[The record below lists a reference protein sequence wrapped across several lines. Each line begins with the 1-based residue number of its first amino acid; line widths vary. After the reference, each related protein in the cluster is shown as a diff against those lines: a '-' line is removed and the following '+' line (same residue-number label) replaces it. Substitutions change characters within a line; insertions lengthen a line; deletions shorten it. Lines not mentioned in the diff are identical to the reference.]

1 MVDLQ
6 VLLNNNLG
14 LFSERA
20 AQIIQGIKQERYAGL
35 KSFIKQTAF
44 KSTRSGV
51 TFLVTLTDEG
61 KDYLDNAIYV
71 GKIIE
76 YNRAIPKDQLVAQIS
91 KEFARQDKMVK
102 EGKVANF
109 DGMDKQLAKL
119 FKDSKAKAALQKYK
133 KVPARFLKTIWA
145 FHADCPAVFSWC
157 DCTSYESDDAAIAG
171 FKAEI
176 ESLGVNVLFAFL
188 DEATCSAQVMLAFE
202 RQGIEMAAVLNSSI
216 AIAQQIHLTEPPLT
230 IQDIFSMH
238 VDDITD
244 VFSDCLEPYTNYEKS
259 LLEAEEIDS
268 KRLKANYCKPVV
280 PGSNKDFN
288 VHNMFLALTN
298 GKLNSHLMQL
308 ACSYLNMLP
317 DNVSK
322 KLPDYFTPNQRL
334 LFNKCL
340 EKEGNYY
347 LFTDHSVDKIHFETK
362 PTYPIAIIPDMD
374 SPRFLLYTFTY
385 LVTVAAQLRFAHKQL
400 NSCTTLLDFQFI
412 DVDTPLKG
420 TEKAKLT
427 QKTTVGPFT
436 VYANEILDKAKL
448 KQLLKL
454 FPETYSFLCASIY
467 DLSFVAD
474 PTIFVGDK
482 LEGDEDVQQPFFEK
496 INLHERLW
504 ANFRY
509 QLALKFGNEGK
520 DYKDLKHNKSC
531 KCGCQDSLFR
541 LHWAQLL
548 EMEQGGTKKTTKKA
562 STSKKSSADEVKES
576 STESLEAKIAAL
588 MGSDKKHD
596 PKRVAQVLSKVL
608 SDDASSTKKTTKK
621 ASTRK
626 KSSADEVKESS
637 TESLEDQIAALISP
651 DKKHDPK
658 RVAQV
663 LSKVLSD
670 DASSTKKTTKKAST
684 TKKSSS
690 DEAKETAAEV
700 VETEVKA
707 TKTSAKKAS
716 STKSTSSK
724 KASAAEASETEVKA
738 TKSTAKKASTTK
750 AATKKADAAEDSETE
765 AKATKTTS
773 KKSSTTK
780 AASKKASSAEASET
794 EAKATKTTSKKA
806 SATKKATAAEASE
819 TEAKATKRTA
829 KKASATKKASA
840 AEDSKTKA
848 TTKKATAAKTT
859 TKKSSTKKQDGADA

>member
-20 AQIIQGIKQERYAGL
+20 AQIIKDIKQERYAGL
-35 KSFIKQTAF
+35 KSFVKQTF
-44 KSTRSGV
+44 FGSTRGGV

-76 YNRAIPKDQLVAQIS
+76 NTRAIKTEQLVAQIS

-176 ESLGVNVLFAFL
+176 EALGVNVLFAFL

-216 AIAQQIHLTEPPLT
+216 AIAQQIHLTELPLLSNEVKSFHMDAYT
-230 IQDIFSMH
+230 H
-238 VDDITD
+238 VLRG
-244 VFSDCLEPYTNYEKS
+244 SLEPYNRSDKTLIEREG
-259 LLEAEEIDS
+259 LEALS
-268 KRLKANYCKPVV
+268 QQSTYCKPIV
-280 PGSNKDFN
+280 PGSNKNFR
-288 VHNMFLALTN
+288 VHNMFLAMATSKFNVDLVQNTATYFN
-298 GKLNSHLMQL
+298 V
-308 ACSYLNMLP
+308 LP

-322 KLPDYFTPNQRL
+322 KLPDYFTPDQRNL
-334 LFNKCL
+334 IDKCL
-340 EKEGNYY
+340 LKQGNTY
-347 LFTDHSVDKIHFETK
+347 LYTKAGLDKAYLETK
-362 PTYPIAIIPDMD
+362 ATNPIAIIPDMND
-374 SPRFLLYTFTY
+374 ALFLLYSFTH
-385 LVTVAAQLRFAHKQL
+385 LVKIAAKLRFVHRQL
-400 NSCTTLLDFQFI
+400 NSCTTLLDYSSVE
-412 DVDTPLKG
+412 VDTPLSG

-427 QKTTVGPFT
+427 QKTTLGPFT
-436 VYANEILDKAKL
+436 VDVGETLDKAQL

-454 FPETYSFLCASIY
+454 FPETYNFLCASIY
-467 DLSFVAD
+467 DFSVGD
-474 PTIFVGDK
+474 GPVKFVGESIEE
-482 LEGDEDVQQPFFEK
+482 LEQLKNDYIER
-496 INLHERLW
+496 INLHEILW
-504 ANFRY
+504 ADFRY

-531 KCGCQDSLFR
+531 ECGCQESILR
-541 LHWAQLL
+541 LHWDWLL
-548 EMEQGGTKKTTKKA
+548 AREQGGTKNKTKKA
-562 STSKKSSADEVKES
+562 STSKKSSAEAVKES
-576 STESLEAKIAAL
+576 STESLEDQIAAL
-588 MGSDKKHD
+588 ISPDKKHD

-621 ASTRK
+621 ASTSK

-663 LSKVLSD
+663 LSKVLGD

-716 STKSTSSK
+716 STKSTSNK
-724 KASAAEASETEVKA
+724 KASAAEASESEVKA

-750 AATKKADAAEDSETE
+750 AAASKKASSDEAVESEV
-765 AKATKTTS
+765 KATKSTA
-773 KKSSTTK
+773 KKTSTTK
-780 AASKKASSAEASET
+780 AASKKASSDEAVET
-794 EAKATKTTSKKA
+794 EAKATKSTAKKASTTKAASKKA
-806 SATKKATAAEASE
+806 SAADEG
-819 TEAKATKRTA
+819 
-829 KKASATKKASA
+829 
-840 AEDSKTKA
+840 KTKA
-848 TTKKATAAKTT
+848 TTKKATATKTT
-859 TKKSSTKKQDGADA
+859 AKKASSKKQDGADA